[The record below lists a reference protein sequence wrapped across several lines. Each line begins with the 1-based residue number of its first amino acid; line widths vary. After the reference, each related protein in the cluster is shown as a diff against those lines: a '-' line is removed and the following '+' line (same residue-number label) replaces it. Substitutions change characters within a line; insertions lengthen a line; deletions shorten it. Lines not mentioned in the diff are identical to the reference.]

1 MKISLMDH
9 QSGFHNSRFS
19 NLIGLATSIGTAGR
33 QVVWLISILAV
44 VAGLGLSPSE
54 GLAKNKQ
61 KFPPRL
67 EPELKILELKITPNP
82 YVLGQGPLQFAV
94 TVQLPKELDQAAVLE
109 VSSLVSLPSKTSLRF
124 LSDRKPVQTFLNG
137 TPEPSAE
144 AVTGESAPQ
153 DNPLPLPLRLQVIL
167 IWDGNDQHQRVAQ
180 AGAYDYE
187 VRAKLLTMGEKGA
200 RTQMVSWPRRGTLV
214 VK

>member
-1 MKISLMDH
+1 MDH
-9 QSGFHNSRFS
+9 QTGFHNSRFS
-19 NLIGLATSIGTAGR
+19 NLIGIM
-33 QVVWLISILAV
+33 AV
-44 VAGLGLSPSE
+44 VAWLGLPPSD

-61 KFPPRL
+61 KSPPRP
-67 EPELKILELKITPNP
+67 EPELKILELKIAPNP
-82 YVLGQGPLQFAV
+82 YVPGQGPLEFAV

-124 LSDRKPVQTFLNG
+124 LSDRKPVQTLLNG
-137 TPEPSAE
+137 TPESSPEGGTS
-144 AVTGESAPQ
+144 ESVPP
-153 DNPLPLPLRLQVIL
+153 DNPPPSPLRLQVVL
-167 IWDGNDQHQRVAQ
+167 TWDGNDQHQRVAQ